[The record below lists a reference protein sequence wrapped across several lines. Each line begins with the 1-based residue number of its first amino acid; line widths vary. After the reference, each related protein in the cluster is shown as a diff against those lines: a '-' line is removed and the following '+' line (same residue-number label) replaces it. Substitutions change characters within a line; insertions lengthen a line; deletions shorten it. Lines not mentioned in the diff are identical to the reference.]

1 MKEENKEGT
10 NEEMIGVT
18 IEGMIE
24 IEEMIAEKTEEVT
37 EDNRERRLAE
47 KIEENKD
54 SRLLLIKPNNN
65 KRINLEKLP

>member
-1 MKEENKEGT
+1 
-10 NEEMIGVT
+10 MIGVT

-24 IEEMIAEKTEEVT
+24 IEEMIVEKTEEVT